1 MIAAIVGALIAF
13 IILMAFCTP
22 SPLEYIGAAHEWHRA
37 WRRHH
42 RWTLLAIIALAFLA
56 VI

>member
-1 MIAAIVGALIAF
+1 MTTAIVGALIAF

-42 RWTLLAIIALAFLA
+42 RWTLLAIIALVFMA